1 MRNVELPLK
10 SQSVPAYECREKAE
24 QALGTVGLGHC
35 VEYPLD
41 QLSAAQRQLVSI
53 ARALVND
60 PSVIFLDEPT
70 RGLDS
75 TSREELMGLLQ
86 KLNDQGRTIVM
97 TTKDPV
103 EARYCLRMVKLGEGK
118 ILENILVSKRRIV
131 PSSKVPGTVPKS
143 HEREVAFCPRC
154 NYSNFKDQEVCG
166 RCECPLE
173 FTDDEVESIEGRLS
187 GSNNAHLG
195 VEDDIEEEEE
205 PQGGIDNMVN
215 ELKEIPFFAGLG
227 HKSLTR
233 IIPSLEEV
241 SYSRRSTIIRQG
253 EVGDSFYVIRSGNVR
268 VVREVDDAA
277 PTHLAELGPN
287 EGFGE
292 MALLTDEPRSAMV
305 VAKTDVEVWRLSRE
319 AFEGLLAENLSLA
332 VYFNRILRQRL
343 RTLQEKIV
351 PYS

>member
-131 PSSKVPGTVPKS
+131 PHQRYLVRSPRVMK
-143 HEREVAFCPRC
+143 ERWLSARGATIATSRTRRSV
-154 NYSNFKDQEVCG
+154 G

-215 ELKEIPFFAGLG
+215 ELKEILFFAGLG

-305 VAKTDVEVWRLSRE
+305 VAKTDVEVWPSFQRSLRRLAGRE
-319 AFEGLLAENLSLA
+319 SLPG
-332 VYFNRILRQRL
+332 RILQPNP
-343 RTLQEKIV
+343 K
-351 PYS
+351 PAA

>member
-103 EARYCLRMVKLGEGK
+103 EARYCLSNGK
-118 ILENILVSKRRIV
+118 AWRR
-131 PSSKVPGTVPKS
+131 KNPGKHPGFQAADSPFIKGTWCGP
-143 HEREVAFCPRC
+143 
-154 NYSNFKDQEVCG
+154 QE
-166 RCECPLE
+166 
-173 FTDDEVESIEGRLS
+173 S
-187 GSNNAHLG
+187 
-195 VEDDIEEEEE
+195 
-205 PQGGIDNMVN
+205 
-215 ELKEIPFFAGLG
+215 
-227 HKSLTR
+227 
-233 IIPSLEEV
+233 
-241 SYSRRSTIIRQG
+241 
-253 EVGDSFYVIRSGNVR
+253 
-268 VVREVDDAA
+268 
-277 PTHLAELGPN
+277 
-287 EGFGE
+287 
-292 MALLTDEPRSAMV
+292 
-305 VAKTDVEVWRLSRE
+305 
-319 AFEGLLAENLSLA
+319 
-332 VYFNRILRQRL
+332 
-343 RTLQEKIV
+343 
-351 PYS
+351 